1 MLSRWMI
8 TIVNVSYHYCYHHDH
23 LQQQQKKTRLEASL
37 RTMVIIRFHKMRFR
51 IQQQGSHNDFLNNQ

>member
-23 LQQQQKKTRLEASL
+23 LQQQQKARLEASL
-37 RTMVIIRFHKMRFR
+37 RTMVIIRFHIMRFR

>member
-1 MLSRWMI
+1 MLSRGMI

-23 LQQQQKKTRLEASL
+23 LQQQQQKARLEASL

-51 IQQQGSHNDFLNNQ
+51 IQ